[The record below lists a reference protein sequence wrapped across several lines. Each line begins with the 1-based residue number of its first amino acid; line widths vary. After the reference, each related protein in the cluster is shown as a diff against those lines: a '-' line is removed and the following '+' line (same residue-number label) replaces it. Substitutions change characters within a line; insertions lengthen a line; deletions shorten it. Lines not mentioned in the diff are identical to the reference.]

1 MIGRVIFSLVGIG
14 IGLLLMIKAR
24 RIVERI
30 TGPLLFAEKYFG
42 GGGTY
47 NFYRFLGVTI
57 IVVCM
62 LIMVGAADFIYEAI
76 VQGLSGTV
84 PSTSN

>member
-1 MIGRVIFSLVGIG
+1 MIGRVIFGIVGIA
-14 IGLLLMIKAR
+14 IGFVLVFKAR

-30 TGPLLFAEKYFG
+30 TGPLAFAEKYFG

-47 NFYRFLGVTI
+47 NFYRTLGLV
-57 IVVCM
+57 
-62 LIMVGAADFIYEAI
+62 IMVVSLLIIFGIGQFIYDSI

-84 PSTSN
+84 PQAK